1 MNPQKN
7 NIRTVIQIS
16 TKASFIPSS
25 TKSNKRSKTSIPT
38 FSQTINKSL

>member
-16 TKASFIPSS
+16 TKAGFIPSS
-25 TKSNKRSKTSIPT
+25 TKSNKRSTTSIPT
-38 FSQTINKSL
+38 FAQTINKSL